1 MIVELH
7 KNLGD
12 PQRIE
17 ATRVVLRAPNGEALC
32 VALEPGAGQFFIVH
46 RGDGDDAM
54 MRALRALGVAE
65 TVISDMHNMP
75 KPPGTLWTPGS

>member
-7 KNLGD
+7 NKLGN
-12 PQRIE
+12 PERIE

-32 VALEPGAGQFFIVH
+32 VALEPGTGQYFIVH

-54 MRALRALGVAE
+54 MRALRSMGMNE
-65 TVISDMHNMP
+65 TVVSDMHELP
-75 KPPGTLWTPGS
+75 QPPGTLWTPS